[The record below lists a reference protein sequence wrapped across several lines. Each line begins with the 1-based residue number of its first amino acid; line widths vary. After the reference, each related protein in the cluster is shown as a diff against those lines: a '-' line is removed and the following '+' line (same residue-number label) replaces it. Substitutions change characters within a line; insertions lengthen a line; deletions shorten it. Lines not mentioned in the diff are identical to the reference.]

1 MERLDQGHLHLKL
14 EVPRLTCLARESKT
28 WASMVGGEH
37 SSKELFEQCII
48 CYSEHLHMKPATTLY
63 FHHSNVTYVHHQ

>member
-14 EVPRLTCLARESKT
+14 EVMRLACLGRESNR
-28 WASMVGGEH
+28 ASTVVGDH
-37 SSKELFEQCII
+37 SSKELFELCINW
-48 CYSEHLHMKPATTLY
+48 YSEHLHMSLRQHLY